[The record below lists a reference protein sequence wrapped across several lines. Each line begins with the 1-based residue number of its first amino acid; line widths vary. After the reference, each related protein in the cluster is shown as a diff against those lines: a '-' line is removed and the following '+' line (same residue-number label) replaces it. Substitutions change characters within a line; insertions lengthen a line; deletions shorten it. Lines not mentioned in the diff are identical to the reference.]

1 MEQRTF
7 LQWKL
12 GYSVGNSTLDE
23 QHKRLLQLCKQAV
36 SCMAD
41 ETPEGTRQFHDILNE
56 LATYVDTH
64 FRTEEAL
71 LRKCG
76 YPLVD
81 QHAEE
86 HFEYQKKLTD
96 FLWSATLG
104 EINKAELYRYLSF
117 WWSDHILGSDKR
129 YSTYLGELGRPALMS
144 SHHPAREP

>member
-1 MEQRTF
+1 VEQQPF
-7 LQWKL
+7 PQWKF

-23 QHKRLLQLCKQAV
+23 QHKRLLHLCKQAV

-41 ETPEGTRQFHDILNE
+41 ETKEGTRQFHDILNE
-56 LATYVDTH
+56 LAAYVDKH

-76 YPLVD
+76 YPLLD

-86 HFEYQKKLTD
+86 HLEYQKKLTD

-104 EINKAELYRYLSF
+104 EINKAELHRYLSI
-117 WWSDHILGSDKR
+117 WWSDHILGADKR
-129 YSTYLGELGRPALMS
+129 YSSFIGDLGGPVQAPRHCETMG
-144 SHHPAREP
+144 H